1 MANEAA
7 LNFITNKITGL
18 EIIKQELSRM
28 FLNTLDLDQAD
39 DIRREITRLNQML
52 FTLESMR
59 NSLAATA
66 NEVPPPTP
74 ARIEELTNAL
84 RRLDSFV
91 SGDQNVQA
99 VLTFLTQLADVI
111 HSVSST

>member
-7 LNFITNKITGL
+7 LDFITNKITGL

-28 FLNTLDLDQAD
+28 FLNTTDLNLAD
-39 DIRREITRLNQML
+39 DIRREITRLNQLL

-59 NSLAATA
+59 NSLVATA
-66 NEVPPPTP
+66 NEVPPPP
-74 ARIEELTNAL
+74 AARIAALTDAL
-84 RRLDSFV
+84 RQLDSFV

-99 VLTFLTQLADVI
+99 ALTFLTQVAGLI
-111 HSVSST
+111 RTS

>member
-7 LNFITNKITGL
+7 LNFINDKLTGL

-28 FLNTLDLDQAD
+28 FLNTTDLDLAD
-39 DIRREITRLNQML
+39 DIRREITRINQVL

-66 NEVPPPTP
+66 NEVPPPP
-74 ARIEELTNAL
+74 PERIAALTDAL
-84 RRLDSFV
+84 HRLDTFV
-91 SGDQNVQA
+91 SGDQNIQA
-99 VLTFLTQLADVI
+99 ALNFLIEVAGAIRTI
-111 HSVSST
+111 

>member
-7 LNFITNKITGL
+7 LNFITNKITGV
-18 EIIKQELSRM
+18 EIIKQELSRV
-28 FLNTLDLDQAD
+28 FLNTTDLDQAD
-39 DIRREITRLNQML
+39 DIRREITRLNQLL

-66 NEVPPPTP
+66 NEVPPPP
-74 ARIEELTNAL
+74 AERIAALTDAL

-91 SGDQNVQA
+91 SGDQNIQA
-99 VLTFLTQLADVI
+99 VLNFLTQVADAI
-111 HSVSST
+111 RTA

>member
-7 LNFITNKITGL
+7 MDFITQKITAL
-18 EIIKQELSRM
+18 EIIKQELGRM
-28 FLNTLDLDQAD
+28 FLNTTDLDQAD
-39 DIRREITRLNQML
+39 DIRREITRLNQLL

-66 NEVPPPTP
+66 NEVPPPTQE
-74 ARIEELTNAL
+74 RIDALTDAL
-84 RRLDSFV
+84 RRLDRFV

-99 VLTFLTQLADVI
+99 VLNFLIDVAGVI
-111 HSVSST
+111 NKA

>member
-7 LNFITNKITGL
+7 LNFITDKITGL

-28 FLNTLDLDQAD
+28 FLNTTDLDQAD
-39 DIRREITRLNQML
+39 DIRREITRLNQLL

-66 NEVPPPTP
+66 NEVPPPP
-74 ARIEELTNAL
+74 PERIAALTGAL
-84 RRLDSFV
+84 HQLDSFV
-91 SGDQNVQA
+91 SGDQNIQTA
-99 VLTFLTQLADVI
+99 LNFLTQVAGVI
-111 HSVSST
+111 RTI

>member
-7 LNFITNKITGL
+7 LNFITEKITGL

-28 FLNTLDLDQAD
+28 FLNTTDLDHAD
-39 DIRREITRLNQML
+39 DIRREITRLNQLL

-59 NSLAATA
+59 NSLAGTA

-74 ARIEELTNAL
+74 ERIAALTNAL

-91 SGDQNVQA
+91 SGDQNIQTG
-99 VLTFLTQLADVI
+99 LNFLTQVAGVI
-111 HSVSST
+111 RTI

>member
-7 LNFITNKITGL
+7 LSFITDKITGL

-28 FLNTLDLDQAD
+28 FLNTNDLNKSD
-39 DIRREITRLNQML
+39 DIRREITRINQLL

-59 NSLAATA
+59 NSLMATA

-74 ARIEELTNAL
+74 ARIAALTDAL

-91 SGDQNVQA
+91 SGDQTVQTA
-99 VLTFLTQLADVI
+99 LNFLTQVAAAI
-111 HSVSST
+111 RSV

>member
-18 EIIKQELSRM
+18 EIIKQELSRV
-28 FLNTLDLDQAD
+28 FLNTTDLDQAD
-39 DIRREITRLNQML
+39 DIRREITRLNQLL

-66 NEVPPPTP
+66 NEVPPPP
-74 ARIEELTNAL
+74 AERIAALTVAL

-91 SGDQNVQA
+91 SGDQNIQA
-99 VLTFLTQLADVI
+99 VLNFLTQVADAI
-111 HSVSST
+111 RTA

>member
-7 LNFITNKITGL
+7 LNFINDKITGL

-28 FLNTLDLDQAD
+28 FLNTTDLDLAD
-39 DIRREITRLNQML
+39 DIRREITRLNQVL

-66 NEVPPPTP
+66 NEVPPIPP
-74 ARIEELTNAL
+74 ERVAALTDAL
-84 RRLDSFV
+84 HRLDTFV
-91 SGDQNVQA
+91 SGDQKIQA
-99 VLTFLTQLADVI
+99 ALNFLIEVAGAIRTI
-111 HSVSST
+111 